1 MSEQS
6 SPTSATAST
15 LSAGEMLRQARERQH
30 LSIDEIAA
38 KLNLRPSLVNDM
50 EENRYDHLQIAA
62 YRRGYLR
69 AYARLM
75 KIDDNEVVAAHDR
88 EHAHPDTY
96 EPRKTQPIKPIKRPS
111 RAGKFVFRLV
121 TFFVVLA
128 LIIMTVNW
136 WRGRQG
142 MPEFAPASSDQPASS
157 SLQQTPPPPPPA
169 PAEPAPAATETAPAP
184 TSAPQEGSLQMPVGQ
199 GVNGAKLTES
209 EAASLSNTQQQPGT
223 TDSSD
228 TVAAP
233 AAKPHTLGMNFKE
246 ASWVEVR
253 DAHNKL
259 VLSGLQPAESQR
271 EISGDAPYRLKI
283 GNAHGVTL
291 TYEGQPVELKK
302 YTGNSNVARFS
313 LGQ

>member
-6 SPTSATAST
+6 SPSSASSPQS
-15 LSAGEMLRQARERQH
+15 SAGEMLRQARERQQ
-30 LSIDEIAA
+30 LSVEEIAA

-50 EENRYDHLQIAA
+50 EENRYDHLQIIA

-75 KIDDNEVVAAHDR
+75 KIDENAVVAAHDR
-88 EHAHPDTY
+88 EHAHPETY
-96 EPRKTQPIKPIKRPS
+96 EPRSTQPIKPIRRPS
-111 RAGKFVFRLV
+111 RAGKFLFRLV
-121 TFFVVLA
+121 TFFVILA

-142 MPEFAPASSDQPASS
+142 VPEFAPADHAAPQPTVEQA
-157 SLQQTPPPPPPA
+157 PPPTPA
-169 PAEPAPAATETAPAP
+169 PQPSAPAP
-184 TSAPQEGSLQMPVGQ
+184 EAPATQSPQDSSLQMPVGQ

-223 TDSSD
+223 TDNSE

-233 AAKPHTLGMNFKE
+233 EAKPHTLGLNFKE
-246 ASWVEVR
+246 ASWVEIR
-253 DAHNKL
+253 DAHNKVIL
-259 VLSGLQPAESQR
+259 TGIQPAGSQK
-271 EISGDAPYRLKI
+271 ELSSDAPYRLKI

>member
-6 SPTSATAST
+6 SPSSATSST
-15 LSAGEMLRQARERQH
+15 LSAGEMLRQARERQQ
-30 LSIDEIAA
+30 LSIEEIAA

-50 EENRYDHLQIAA
+50 EENRYDHLQITA

-75 KIDDNEVVAAHDR
+75 KIDDSEVIAAHDR
-88 EHAHPDTY
+88 EHAHPEAY
-96 EPRKTQPIKPIKRPS
+96 EPRKTQPIKPIKRPT
-111 RAGKFVFRLV
+111 RAGKFLFRLV

-142 MPEFAPASSDQPASS
+142 VPEFAPTSTDHAAAPTF
-157 SLQQTPPPPPPA
+157 QQTPPTPAPAQTEPA
-169 PAEPAPAATETAPAP
+169 PAETPAAVPA
-184 TSAPQEGSLQMPVGQ
+184 AQEHSLQMPVGQ

-209 EAASLSNTQQQPGT
+209 EAASLSDTQQQPGT
-223 TDSSD
+223 SD
-228 TVAAP
+228 TSETVAAP
-233 AAKPHTLGMNFKE
+233 EAKPHTLGLNFKE

-253 DAHNKL
+253 DAHNKPI
-259 VLSGLQPAESQR
+259 LSGLQPAGSQR
-271 EISGDAPYRLKI
+271 ELSGDAPYRLKI